1 MYNLVKNAK
10 ILHFLFYNNKNSYV
24 FEYFSSLLS
33 IFLACAIK
41 IFSQKNPH
49 QHLRQRVWN
58 VPKFYFFRFPAYFGI
73 GKMRDREGINICE
86 METNIM
92 QKTGCQKWL
101 KNFCQTCHYLKPPHH
116 LVKKNTL
123 EGRLISKHIEKLLFN
138 CISFSKK
145 L

>member
-86 METNIM
+86 MEMNIM

-101 KNFCQTCHYLKPPHH
+101 KKNLLDMSLFETTSSSGQKKYIRGKINF
-116 LVKKNTL
+116 
-123 EGRLISKHIEKLLFN
+123 
-138 CISFSKK
+138 
-145 L
+145 